1 MPSPVQPKRWGP
13 DDESQRVLVEGDRPA
28 SRLRASRPPGLLPT
42 AGEPGVEPIE
52 SALRLADRVTR
63 IHGWPTLI
71 YSLAV
76 PAEDLEKLAAALGIS
91 HREGPRLHPE
101 TLEGLETLLNG
112 LVEWVRERGLQ
123 LLIVDASHADPDEL
137 EVLVPLLRYFSTEW
151 PIYTV

>member
-1 MPSPVQPKRWGP
+1 MMNHNVCLLKEIDLHLAFG
-13 DDESQRVLVEGDRPA
+13 
-28 SRLRASRPPGLLPT
+28 PPGLLPT

-91 HREGPRLHPE
+91 HREGPRLDPE

-112 LVEWVRERGLQ
+112 LVEWVRERGLK

-151 PIYTV
+151 PIYTVLFVPAKENGDGR